1 MLEAISVCVEQTHCV
16 GNAVIAVAGEIVSE
30 FARMPWSIRVSA
42 MSMKSFSPLA
52 LIFVSAALLQARA
65 QDGSSR
71 VPMAPSDHA
80 AGKLRVMTYNILG
93 GRNTDG
99 KRDLTRIA
107 EVIKALNPDLVA
119 MQEVDVKTTRIKGVD
134 VPAELAK
141 LTGMHAAFASAMP
154 FAGGDYGDAVLSK
167 FPIKKQTGYT
177 LPSTAGHEPRVAVA
191 VEFVLPNAA
200 KPLVFI
206 ATHLDH
212 TDANENRLLQIKEL
226 NDSFSAPN
234 LPGPAILAG
243 DFNTGTETEEMKL
256 LAKSWTSTWPADK
269 LGFTYPSDKPS
280 SKIDHIV
287 VQPKGGWNVLKTFV
301 GNEAFPGDKSWAE
314 LLQKTSDH
322 LPLVVEL
329 ALDVSKN

>member
-1 MLEAISVCVEQTHCV
+1 MVL
-16 GNAVIAVAGEIVSE
+16 NAAGAVVGEIVFE
-30 FARMPWSIRVSA
+30 FARMACSIRVS
-42 MSMKSFSPLA
+42 SMFTKSLSVIV
-52 LIFVSAALLQARA
+52 LIIVSFFPIRAGA
-65 QDGSSR
+65 QDGLSR

-107 EVIKALNPDLVA
+107 EVIKALNPDVIA

-154 FAGGDYGDAVLSK
+154 FAGGNYGDAVLCK
-167 FPIKKQTGYT
+167 FPIKKQMNYM
-177 LPSTAGHEPRVAVA
+177 LPCTAGHEPRVAMA
-191 VEFVLPNAA
+191 VEFVLPKAA
-200 KPLVFI
+200 TPLVFI

-212 TDANENRLLQIKEL
+212 TDANENRLLQIKEI
-226 NDSFSAPN
+226 NASFNAAS

-243 DFNTGTETEEMKL
+243 DFNTGAETEEMKL

-269 LGFTYPSDKPS
+269 PGFTYPADKPN

-287 VQPKGGWNVLKTFV
+287 VQPKVGWNVLKTFV
-301 GNEAFPGDKSWAE
+301 GDEAFPGDKSWTE

-329 ALDVSKN
+329 ALDANKN